1 MFDYQSIKALAKV
14 SGRSVKDLL
23 ALSQINDPFYAGVGH
38 RAQAA
43 EWFGNIWHQYS
54 GVSPHLRRIHYR
66 LVSPPEGVRI
76 LLPNGRQYQNT
87 ENDWTFLCGAS
98 LAARYLDR
106 CPFDGLIDRRN
117 SEPIHLAGSADP
129 EFASN
134 VSCSL
139 YGGDVDVDLP
149 DFPSLPSL
157 DLDGFQT
164 VQNFILDVWIE
175 KSTQNDW
182 LDPLCRRRGVN
193 LVVGI
198 GEQSETRSRELAF
211 RAARQKAPVRV
222 FYLSDFD
229 PGGRSMPKAV
239 ARKVEFTIAK
249 FGLNVDIQV
258 IPLVLTPEQ
267 CREYKLPRTPIKD
280 TERRKDKFERI
291 FGVGATELDALEAL
305 HPGEMARLLE
315 AEIDN
320 FLDRDLGQ
328 RVRQEQRGYELF
340 LNKIEN
346 RLREKHSEKIRVL
359 EESFDDI
366 VASLQEWE
374 EEAQEL
380 WSAIKAELNEQKPDL
395 SGVEVPRP
403 KVSGKTD
410 RFVLFDSKRDYFTQL
425 DYYHM
430 WQDGGEE

>member
-1 MFDYQSIKALAKV
+1 
-14 SGRSVKDLL
+14 
-23 ALSQINDPFYAGVGH
+23 
-38 RAQAA
+38 
-43 EWFGNIWHQYS
+43 
-54 GVSPHLRRIHYR
+54 
-66 LVSPPEGVRI
+66 
-76 LLPNGRQYQNT
+76 
-87 ENDWTFLCGAS
+87 
-98 LAARYLDR
+98 
-106 CPFDGLIDRRN
+106 
-117 SEPIHLAGSADP
+117 
-129 EFASN
+129 
-134 VSCSL
+134 
-139 YGGDVDVDLP
+139 
-149 DFPSLPSL
+149 
-157 DLDGFQT
+157 
-164 VQNFILDVWIE
+164 
-175 KSTQNDW
+175 
-182 LDPLCRRRGVN
+182 
-193 LVVGI
+193 
-198 GEQSETRSRELAF
+198 
-211 RAARQKAPVRV
+211 
-222 FYLSDFD
+222 
-229 PGGRSMPKAV
+229 
-239 ARKVEFTIAK
+239 
-249 FGLNVDIQV
+249 
-258 IPLVLTPEQ
+258 VLTPEQ

-291 FGVGATELDALEAL
+291 FGGGATELDALEAL